1 MTTPFPTG
9 DRTGGTPRRGR
20 RQPQPPQPEPT
31 EPREGFTALARVIR
45 PHGLRG
51 ELRVHAFNPDAPHL
65 QEGAEAWI
73 GPRQTTVTRS
83 RPDKGAWIL
92 ELAAITSRTE
102 AESLRGALIEAPDS
116 AIHRGPGEHFIYEL
130 IGLRVETAEGR
141 LVGTITDVLQPG
153 ANDVYVV
160 TTDTGEVLIPVV
172 ADVVQRIDPLS
183 GLVVITPLAGML
195 DESGY

>member
-1 MTTPFPTG
+1 
-9 DRTGGTPRRGR
+9 
-20 RQPQPPQPEPT
+20 
-31 EPREGFTALARVIR
+31 
-45 PHGLRG
+45 
-51 ELRVHAFNPDAPHL
+51 HAFNPDAPHL

-116 AIHRGPGEHFIYEL
+116 AIHRSPGEHFIYEL

>member
-1 MTTPFPTG
+1 M
-9 DRTGGTPRRGR
+9 
-20 RQPQPPQPEPT
+20 
-31 EPREGFTALARVIR
+31 
-45 PHGLRG
+45 
-51 ELRVHAFNPDAPHL
+51 
-65 QEGAEAWI
+65 
-73 GPRQTTVTRS
+73 
-83 RPDKGAWIL
+83 
-92 ELAAITSRTE
+92 
-102 AESLRGALIEAPDS
+102 
-116 AIHRGPGEHFIYEL
+116 
-130 IGLRVETAEGR
+130 ETAEGR